1 MQESYVKMLRGGDR
15 VEGREHGLELCV
27 LLVLGLLEG
36 DVLMLQLV

>member
-1 MQESYVKMLRGGDR
+1 MQGSYAEVFGGGER
-15 VEGREHGLELCV
+15 VEGRGHGLELCV